1 MATRTADTLWYRAPA
16 DDWLQALP
24 IGNGRLGAM
33 IYGGCARETLQ
44 LNEDTLWS
52 GGPRETVV
60 ADNGASVAEIRA
72 LVQAGRYAEA
82 GEVAKRLQG
91 PYNESYQ
98 PLGYVYLDFDERAAE
113 DYVRELDMAAGV
125 LRVSYRQGG
134 AHLTREALASHPDQV
149 IALHLETSR
158 PGAISFTLRLDSLL
172 RHDVA
177 CAGWQTLRLH
187 GRCPS
192 HVAPNYVGDVPD
204 ALVYDDGDD
213 PAGMRAAYW
222 VHVAPSGGS
231 VTSEG
236 EMLRVEGADEVTLL
250 LTAATSYRGYDQ
262 EPGRSFEPLDAAC
275 QDTLAKAA
283 ALGWPELRSR
293 HVADHGRL
301 YGAMSIDLGG
311 NPSEGLATDERLE
324 RVKGGSDDALLTA
337 QYLQFG
343 RYLLIASS
351 RPGSQ
356 PANLQGIWAQEMR
369 PAWSANWTLNI
380 NAEMNYWHAQST
392 GLQECFEPFVDMV
405 SELATEGRR
414 MAQRLYG
421 LSGWSAHHNTD
432 IWRTAA
438 PVGGGSGDPAWST
451 WPMAGAWLCQ
461 NLWDHFAFT
470 GDLGYLRDRAY
481 PLLKGAT
488 EFVLAWLYEDADGHL
503 ITCPSTSPEN
513 KFIAAD
519 GRLGAVTRASAMD
532 MALAW
537 ELLTHTAQA
546 AALLGVDASLQAQ
559 CLASRERL
567 MPYQIGGQGQLQ
579 EWDQDFREAEPGH
592 RHISHLYGVYPG
604 HQITPEATP
613 ALTAAVERSL
623 ELRLANGGGH
633 TGWSCAWIINQWAR
647 LRRGERAKKQLDTL
661 LQRSTYPNLFDVHPP
676 FQIDGNFG
684 GAAGI
689 VEMLLQSHDGVVRLL
704 PALPAAWSQGSVSG
718 LRARGGFVISMAW
731 RRGRLD
737 HGEVRATVGGR
748 CALWAPT
755 GLAATYR
762 GAPVMVEA
770 HTIASFE
777 LEPGEGVRLQGAP

>member
-149 IALHLETSR
+149 IALHLEASR

-324 RVKGGSDDALLTA
+324 ELNRAEEERVAG
-337 QYLQFG
+337 
-343 RYLLIASS
+343 
-351 RPGSQ
+351 
-356 PANLQGIWAQEMR
+356 
-369 PAWSANWTLNI
+369 
-380 NAEMNYWHAQST
+380 
-392 GLQECFEPFVDMV
+392 VDQKM
-405 SELATEGRR
+405 
-414 MAQRLYG
+414 
-421 LSGWSAHHNTD
+421 TD
-432 IWRTAA
+432 IRVQREA
-438 PVGGGSGDPAWST
+438 
-451 WPMAGAWLCQ
+451 L
-461 NLWDHFAFT
+461 
-470 GDLGYLRDRAY
+470 
-481 PLLKGAT
+481 
-488 EFVLAWLYEDADGHL
+488 
-503 ITCPSTSPEN
+503 
-513 KFIAAD
+513 AAD
-519 GRLGAVTRASAMD
+519 ID
-532 MALAW
+532 
-537 ELLTHTAQA
+537 
-546 AALLGVDASLQAQ
+546 AALLKQ
-559 CLASRERL
+559 
-567 MPYQIGGQGQLQ
+567 Y
-579 EWDQDFREAEPGH
+579 DQVR
-592 RHISHLYGVYPG
+592 
-604 HQITPEATP
+604 
-613 ALTAAVERSL
+613 RS
-623 ELRLANGGGH
+623 
-633 TGWSCAWIINQWAR
+633 
-647 LRRGERAKKQLDTL
+647 RRGVGLAEVVDNATCSGCNVRLPIHVVQKVRK
-661 LQRSTYPNLFDVHPP
+661 
-676 FQIDGNFG
+676 
-684 GAAGI
+684 GAAI
-689 VEMLLQSHDGVVRLL
+689 TRCPSC
-704 PALPAAWSQGSVSG
+704 
-718 LRARGGFVISMAW
+718 
-731 RRGRLD
+731 GRIL
-737 HGEVRATVGGR
+737 
-748 CALWAPT
+748 
-755 GLAATYR
+755 
-762 GAPVMVEA
+762 M
-770 HTIASFE
+770 
-777 LEPGEGVRLQGAP
+777 